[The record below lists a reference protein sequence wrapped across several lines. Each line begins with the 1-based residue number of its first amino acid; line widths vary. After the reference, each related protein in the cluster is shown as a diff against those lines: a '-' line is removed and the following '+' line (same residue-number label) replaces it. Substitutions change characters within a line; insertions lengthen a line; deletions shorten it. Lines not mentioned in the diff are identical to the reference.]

1 MANRTF
7 AVTYPA
13 KRAIAKEITHLIGG
27 QDQEQDETHINKF
40 FRWSRNGSATTA
52 NTNYDLSFES
62 SNVDTEDQNLD
73 WNVDS
78 DELRIIQGLGVRAG
92 ANHLTTKVE
101 ANSET
106 MLSINTRQALADPDG
121 TRGDNELFFGRG
133 LNSTVGANVG
143 VQEHSFLPTP
153 RIFPIAGHNET
164 LKVQYLDN
172 GTAIADGTNFGA
184 GSLTVVDGLL
194 IKSAQL

>member
-1 MANRTF
+1 M
-7 AVTYPA
+7 
-13 KRAIAKEITHLIGG
+13 
-27 QDQEQDETHINKF
+27 
-40 FRWSRNGSATTA
+40 
-52 NTNYDLSFES
+52 
-62 SNVDTEDQNLD
+62 D

-92 ANHLTTKVE
+92 ANHLDTLIE
-101 ANSET
+101 ANGET
-106 MLSINTRQALADPDG
+106 MLDVETRQALADPDG

-133 LNSTVGANVG
+133 LNSAVGANVG
-143 VQEHSFLPTP
+143 VQEHAFLATP

-172 GTAIADGTNFGA
+172 GTAIADGTNFAA
-184 GSLTVVDGLL
+184 GSLAVVDGLL